1 MLREWDGRVG
11 RSVGGGWGCGWGG
24 RVGRVVLKYKPS
36 LFSHIWKHTRSA
48 AVFST
53 LLIVLDLHNHRVV
66 DVIFQDTPA
75 LAAVLPGGREHM
87 SV

>member
-1 MLREWDGRVG
+1 MRV
-11 RSVGGGWGCGWGG
+11 GGWGRG
-24 RVGRVVLKYKPS
+24 VFKYKPS

-66 DVIFQDTPA
+66 DVISQDTPA
-75 LAAVLPGGREHM
+75 LAALPGGREHV